1 METIQLVDDVVKDLE
16 RIENLIK
23 VKKLLLCASKNTW
36 ENDLKKLE
44 AIQLSTLIKDLHEIA
59 PTYGQLKLVLIQVVK
74 KLNKKVQYFML
85 ANTLI
90 QKLNKLYPENL
101 ASRKRIRTQ
110 LKQLKKGVKYPYD
123 LYDLKFKVAR
133 DSTLRRAKVLVF
145 SALNYK
151 FAYSTQDWATLD
163 SLEFDEIVRALFYSC
178 ETPEDL
184 EFRLYGT
191 AACLDEPDKQIGT
204 AGIIVDCL
212 LPYYQYLQ
220 KGRDIT
226 DDADEDEPTAIDLKA
241 PYNSSSSEDYLA
253 LPLNGKDAFED
264 DDEDDSCNYGFLNI
278 PEFPLGTEDTEGR
291 ISDTIK
297 KQLELEAVVKG
308 LVEQRVNEVMAVI
321 ENSVRDLETYLE
333 QNLEEG
339 NFQGSIPLKYHSLK
353 SFVKTVQFQSS
364 KYLEILQTLEENE
377 RRAGKSA

>member
-16 RIENLIK
+16 RIENLTK
-23 VKKLLLCASKNTW
+23 VKKLLLCACKNTW
-36 ENDLKKLE
+36 ENDQKKLE
-44 AIQLSTLIKDLHEIA
+44 AIQLSTLVKDIHEIA
-59 PTYGQLKLVLIQVVK
+59 PTYGQLKSVLIQVIK

-85 ANTLI
+85 ANTI
-90 QKLNKLYPENL
+90 VQKLNKLYPDNL

-133 DSTLRRAKVLVF
+133 NSTLRRAKVLVF

-204 AGIIVDCL
+204 AGIIVDCM

-226 DDADEDEPTAIDLKA
+226 DDADEDEPTAIDLRTHQ
-241 PYNSSSSEDYLA
+241 YNRASENSLA
-253 LPLNGKDAFED
+253 LPLNSKEAYED
-264 DDEDDSCNYGFLNI
+264 DDDDESYNFGLLNL
-278 PEFPLGTEDTEGR
+278 PEFPLGNEDGEGR

-297 KQLELEAVVKG
+297 KQLELEAAVKG
-308 LVEQRVNEVMAVI
+308 LVEQRVSEVMAVI

-333 QNLEEG
+333 ENLEEG
-339 NFQGSIPLKYHSLK
+339 SFQGYVPLKYHSLK

-377 RRAGKSA
+377 RRVGKTV